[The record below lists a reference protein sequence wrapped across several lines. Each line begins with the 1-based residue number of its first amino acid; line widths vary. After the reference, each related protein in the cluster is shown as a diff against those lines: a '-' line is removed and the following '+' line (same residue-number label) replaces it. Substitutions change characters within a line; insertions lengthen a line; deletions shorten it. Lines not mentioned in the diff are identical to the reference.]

1 MADNN
6 SDSDSEKPEE
16 LSQELKDSNLL
27 AAVKENNY
35 EQVEEMLLK
44 QANPAVEKDGWN
56 PLLLAAC
63 NGNEDIVRLLLKNNA
78 HTGYIN

>member
-1 MADNN
+1 
-6 SDSDSEKPEE
+6 
-16 LSQELKDSNLL
+16 
-27 AAVKENNY
+27 
-35 EQVEEMLLK
+35 MLLK